1 MNFRDKVKQQLELIH
16 SNLNNSTATK
26 GPGNLMPK
34 FNKKEANNI
43 YTLDNR
49 LDHELS
55 FQQTSDSTGE
65 EEDDECGSDQVPTP
79 EKRPDIIPSMQP
91 SRKYLKLPNKI
102 YQARGL
108 KTARVK

>member
-1 MNFRDKVKQQLELIH
+1 
-16 SNLNNSTATK
+16 
-26 GPGNLMPK
+26 MPK

-65 EEDDECGSDQVPTP
+65 EEDDECGSDQAPTP
-79 EKRPDIIPSMQP
+79 EKRPDIVPSMQP

-108 KTARVK
+108 KSARVK